1 MIEET
6 LVLYT
11 LLPYICFPFLCR
23 IKLCSGCFRQ
33 VFFIWE
39 TIKVVAGRV
48 RQVVVLY
55 SNNCMRIWLGG
66 FSIGRL
72 RQVDVY
78 RGGRFNRFDCIYI
91 YINYNLN
98 PIKKLTSSSRSTKSK
113 NILQWNISQMIL
125 KTIPISMKI
134 FINYVMKRSI
144 LFWVYWKLM
153 ETETTTWSEF
163 PKGGKAIAE
172 QILASE
178 EINSKDQDCEMQ
190 SGIRV
195 GKLNFWV
202 RSFEIIQSL
211 PGQPVPPDRLA
222 SPYDGH

>member
-1 MIEET
+1 M
-6 LVLYT
+6 LDRWLSYT
-11 LLPYICFPFLCR
+11 VTIA
-23 IKLCSGCFRQ
+23 
-33 VFFIWE
+33 WE
-39 TIKVVAGRV
+39 FGWAGAAL
-48 RQVVVLY
+48 VVLDRWMFIEVVI
-55 SNNCMRIWLGG
+55 STGLT
-66 FSIGRL
+66 
-72 RQVDVY
+72 V
-78 RGGRFNRFDCIYI
+78 YI

-113 NILQWNISQMIL
+113 NILRWNISQMIL

-134 FINYVMKRSI
+134 VINYVMKRSI

-153 ETETTTWSEF
+153 ETETTIWSEF

-202 RSFEIIQSL
+202 RSFKIIQSL
-211 PGQPVPPDRLA
+211 PDQPVPPDWLA